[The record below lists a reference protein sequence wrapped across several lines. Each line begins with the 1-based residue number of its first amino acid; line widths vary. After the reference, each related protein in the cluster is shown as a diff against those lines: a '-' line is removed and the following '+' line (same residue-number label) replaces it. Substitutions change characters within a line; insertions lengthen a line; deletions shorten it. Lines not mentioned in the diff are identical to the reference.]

1 MFWRDTGMKED
12 EEEVDA
18 REGAWSIETAMFE
31 IRRDRRVRSEQ
42 AKGALYLASMAVP
55 LYGPQGVCDSGR
67 TFRYA
72 VFVWCCT
79 KTGAWSGMAG
89 EGFWQPEG
97 GLRAEGSSL
106 AAYLVRAVGREQRGS

>member
-1 MFWRDTGMKED
+1 MKEE

-42 AKGALYLASMAVP
+42 AKGAFYFASTAVP
-55 LYGPQGVCDSGR
+55 LYGPQGVCDSRR

-72 VFVWCCT
+72 VFVAGCT
-79 KTGAWSGMAG
+79 KTGGARALCLGRRE
-89 EGFWQPEG
+89 EGSG
-97 GLRAEGSSL
+97 GLRANSGEKG
-106 AAYLVRAVGREQRGS
+106 RAWPGVY